1 MTIKELMGTDLAGE
15 ASLSNAGL
23 SGDPQKEIADEKN
36 AFEKLP
42 RQTPWIDKDKEKAA
56 NRIRERAGLVAPG
69 LVAPN
74 HSLDELIKDLEGV
87 EYKSAALAQLS
98 ECIKMTAPLLAAIR
112 AANHYATHYLKDERD
127 EPEWCVDAKH
137 HAAVEDLFAKLEDCR
152 AAGLLPEG
160 GA

>member
-56 NRIRERAGLVAPG
+56 NRIRERAGLVAP
-69 LVAPN
+69 N

-98 ECIKMTAPLLAAIR
+98 ECIKMTAPPAGCHPRRQPLRHPLPKGR
-112 AANHYATHYLKDERD
+112 AGRTGMVCGRQAPR
-127 EPEWCVDAKH
+127 
-137 HAAVEDLFAKLEDCR
+137 R
-152 AAGLLPEG
+152 R
-160 GA
+160 

>member
-56 NRIRERAGLVAPG
+56 NRIRERAG